1 MHTNHLYVYTN
12 DQNLIGRMERTGV
25 GRLVETTQ
33 AQIAGKPGTLIL
45 KNPRYRYRT
54 YLRELRLEP
63 HVADSVQNFL
73 SNQQSVRLSPSLK
86 WWIDQGYYRALS
98 YYFIDHD
105 DPGVLTMLSMI
116 DPRLIRK
123 TVPITAAK

>member
-1 MHTNHLYVYTN
+1 MHANHLYVYTN
-12 DQNLIGRMERTGV
+12 DLDLFDRIERTGI
-25 GRLVETTQ
+25 GRLIDTTQ
-33 AQIAGKPGTLIL
+33 AQTAGRPGTLIL
-45 KNPRYRYRT
+45 KNPRYQYRT
-54 YLRELRLEP
+54 YLREIRLEP
-63 HVADSVQNFL
+63 HVADSLQRFL
-73 SNQQSVRLSPSLK
+73 KNQQSVRLSPSLQ

-123 TVPITAAK
+123 TVEITAAK